1 MDNDHMENENV
12 EIKEMGFVFAEDVAE
27 LEHAYSELLEA
38 LEAISNV
45 YTEAQKPRTEYS
57 GMYYAAGIMAAI
69 ADKAIAKSKEKYNE

>member
-1 MDNDHMENENV
+1 MENKDI
-12 EIKEMGFVFAEDVAE
+12 EIKEMGIVFAEDVEE
-27 LEHAYSELLEA
+27 LEQAYSELLEA
-38 LEAISNV
+38 LEEISNV